1 MKKFNAILQ
10 LRRDNDYNY
19 DKIKSTFIP
28 ANGELCL
35 VDTSSNG
42 LRAVCGDGSTRFGEL
57 DYLDIIIWGYYSNG
71 EFFMDSSL
79 TTPVKIHSKLR
90 VYIDTPSNSMY
101 LYNGSSFIKVDKN
114 LPTASSAE
122 AGIMKLYTTLGS
134 NEDGT
139 MTQKSITE
147 ALSKK
152 AEVSVSNEILVF
164 TLK

>member
-1 MKKFNAILQ
+1 MQLESIIR

-28 ANGELCL
+28 ANGEICL
-35 VDTSSNG
+35 VDTSSDG

-57 DYLDIIIWGYYSNG
+57 DYLDIIIWGYYSNE
-71 EFFMDSSL
+71 EFYQDSSL
-79 TTPVKIHSKLR
+79 ATPVNIHSRLR

-101 LYNGSSFIKVDKN
+101 LYNGSSFIKVDKD
-114 LPTASSAE
+114 LPTASNAE

-147 ALSKK
+147 ELSKK
-152 AEVSVSNEILVF
+152 AEVSVSDEILVI